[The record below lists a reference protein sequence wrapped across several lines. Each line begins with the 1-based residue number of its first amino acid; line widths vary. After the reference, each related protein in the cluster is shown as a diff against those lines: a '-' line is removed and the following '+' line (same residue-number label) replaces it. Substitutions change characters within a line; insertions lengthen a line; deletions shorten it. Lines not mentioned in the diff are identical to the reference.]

1 MKARIAKT
9 HIALAALLAAFI
21 ATPAFAHA
29 FLKHA
34 SPGAGQTLAAPKE
47 IALSFSEKLEPSL
60 SGASVMD
67 MSGHELTGL
76 SATVKDA
83 MIVVALP
90 PVKPG
95 LYHVTWHAVSVDSHR
110 TEGGY
115 TFTVTP

>member
-1 MKARIAKT
+1 MKIRIALGALF
-9 HIALAALLAAFI
+9 ALALAQ
-21 ATPAFAHA
+21 PAFAHA
-29 FLKHA
+29 FLQHA

-47 IALSFSEKLEPSL
+47 ISLTFSEKLEPGL

-67 MSGHELTGL
+67 AAGHDISGL

-83 MIVVALP
+83 AITVALP
-90 PVKPG
+90 SLKPG

-115 TFTVTP
+115 TFTVQP

>member
-1 MKARIAKT
+1 MKTRIA
-9 HIALAALLAAFI
+9 LSLFFAATL

-29 FLKHA
+29 FLQHA
-34 SPGAGQTLAAPKE
+34 VPGAGQTLAAPKE
-47 IALSFSEKLEPSL
+47 ISLTLSEKLEPSL

-67 MSGHELTGL
+67 AAGHEVSGL
-76 SATVKDA
+76 SATVKDS
-83 MIVVALP
+83 MITVALP
-90 PVKPG
+90 PLKPG

>member
-1 MKARIAKT
+1 MKT
-9 HIALAALLAAFI
+9 HIVSAALFAALI

-34 SPGAGQTLAAPKE
+34 SPGAGQNLAAPKE

-67 MSGHELTGL
+67 AAGHDLSGL

-83 MIVVALP
+83 AITVALP
-90 PVKPG
+90 PLKPG

-115 TFTVTP
+115 TFTVQP

>member
-1 MKARIAKT
+1 MKTRIASAAM
-9 HIALAALLAAFI
+9 IAALI

-60 SGASVMD
+60 SGAGVMD
-67 MSGHELTGL
+67 AAGHDMNGA
-76 SATVKDA
+76 ATVKDA
-83 MIVVALP
+83 AITVALP
-90 PVKPG
+90 PLKPG

-115 TFTVTP
+115 TFTVQP

>member
-1 MKARIAKT
+1 MKTRIASV
-9 HIALAALLAAFI
+9 AFLAACI

-47 IALSFSEKLEPSL
+47 IALTFSEKLEPSL

-67 MSGHELTGL
+67 MAGHELAGL

-83 MIVVALP
+83 MITVALP

-95 LYHVTWHAVSVDSHR
+95 LYHVTWHAVSVDTHR
-110 TEGGY
+110 TEGAY
-115 TFTVTP
+115 SFTVKP